1 MPIDV
6 DRTLRILIVDDDA
19 VDRRICRR
27 ALVHLEP
34 TPVFLEAQ
42 TAGEAEKRLR
52 EQPIDCVLLD
62 FRLPDMDG
70 LELLGRINGYPI
82 EHRVP
87 VVMITGAD
95 DVSVAV
101 EAMRHGASNY
111 VVKDNDARYQ
121 TLMPTI
127 VQHALRERE
136 LHLAGWRDEQA
147 LERYRIDLSELAQR
161 LMSTEKTTTR
171 QLAQMLHDQLGQTL
185 AAIRLGFDAIT
196 ASCRATAAANAHQ
209 EAANAQRQA
218 ARLSE
223 LIDRAVRE
231 VRQVLVTLRP
241 PLLDEQGLLAAL
253 DNELRAHPLARENVE
268 LRLEPAIAIA
278 RARWAPDVEYAAFMI
293 AREAIANA
301 LRHADP
307 GCVRISLDGD
317 DRSLRLSVA
326 DDGSGIVFGVSRPGH
341 LGIVGMRERA
351 LAIGADFVLESIP
364 GKGTTAR
371 LEWRA
376 A

>member
-111 VVKDNDARYQ
+111 VVKDNDGRYQ

-147 LERYRIDLSELAQR
+147 LERYRDNLSDLAQR
-161 LMSTEKTTTR
+161 LMDTEKTTTR
-171 QLAQMLHDQLGQTL
+171 QLAQVLHDQLGQTL
-185 AAIRLGFDAIT
+185 AAIRLGFDAVCANC
-196 ASCRATAAANAHQ
+196 ASLSSESARRHATRVSA
-209 EAANAQRQA
+209 
-218 ARLSE
+218 
-223 LIDRAVRE
+223 LIDEAVRE

-241 PLLDEQGLLAAL
+241 PLLDGRGLLDAL
-253 DNELRAHPLARENVE
+253 DNELRMQPLARDDVE
-268 LRLEPAIAIA
+268 LQFEAAPDIAGTRWPA
-278 RARWAPDVEYAAFMI
+278 DVEYAAFMI
-293 AREAIANA
+293 AREAIGNA
-301 LRHADP
+301 LRHANATL
-307 GCVRISLDGD
+307 VRVTIDGD
-317 DRSLRLSVA
+317 ERSLRVRVM
-326 DDGSGIVFGVSRPGH
+326 DDGSGIPAELSCPGH

-351 LAIGADFVLESIP
+351 LAIGARFTLETTPGHGTAVLLDW
-364 GKGTTAR
+364 TAP
-371 LEWRA
+371 
-376 A
+376 